1 MLYNTLKLLACSYT
15 VDLITDSM
23 FSLAMIK
30 ITLSARLSHLAGAR
44 CFTTSI
50 FIFTYRPRFSY
61 PEASKELGTEQHDK
75 YSTVRATEAKSIYF
89 IGIHRFLPPSAQH
102 ITTWCLLP
110 LPHYFYLLLDTVSLH
125 VTSRKGEEE
134 TQRERE
140 MLSFIYSVG

>member
-1 MLYNTLKLLACSYT
+1 
-15 VDLITDSM
+15 M

-30 ITLSARLSHLAGAR
+30 ITLSARLSHVAGA
-44 CFTTSI
+44 CSFTTSI
-50 FIFTYRPRFSY
+50 FIFTYQPRFSY

-75 YSTVRATEAKSIYF
+75 YSTVRATQAKSIYF

-102 ITTWCLLP
+102 ITTCLLP

-134 TQRERE
+134 TETERASERERE
-140 MLSFIYSVG
+140 LLSFIYSVV